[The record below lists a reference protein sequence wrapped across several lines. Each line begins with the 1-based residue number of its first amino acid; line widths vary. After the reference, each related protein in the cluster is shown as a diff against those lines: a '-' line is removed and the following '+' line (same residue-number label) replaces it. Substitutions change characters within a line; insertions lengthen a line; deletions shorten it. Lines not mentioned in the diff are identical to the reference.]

1 MLTLTEAANLVG
13 ITRPALFKAV
23 KSGRVSA
30 TKDDKG
36 QFQIDPSELFRVY
49 KPVNNEPL
57 TGKQEEIVK
66 TDRLIVDWEDR
77 FNMLQD
83 ERNRERKQLESTIED
98 LRQRLNDEASER
110 RRLTM
115 LLTHTSTPEPQ
126 EKGSTALLDKLF
138 KRGKPTSWHR

>member
-30 TKDDKG
+30 IKDDKG

-49 KPVNNEPL
+49 KPVNNELL
-57 TGKQEEIVK
+57 TGKQEEIAK
-66 TDRLIVDWEDR
+66 PDRLIADWEDR

-83 ERNRERKQLESTIED
+83 ERNRERKQLESTIDD
-98 LRQRLNDEASER
+98 LRQRLNDEALER

-115 LLTHTSTPEPQ
+115 LLTHQPAQ
-126 EKGSTALLDKLF
+126 ETKEKQDPTESKLYQKLF
-138 KRGKPTSWHR
+138 GRLK